1 MRGDLA
7 YHVQVL
13 HALINENNDVS
24 NGVSNEVFEVFSIA
38 MELQK
43 FDNLQMF
50 PVKDRTV
57 FRMFANVKSGRIMF
71 RMKGDIVTI
80 ALLLARFMKKHN
92 AVVDL
97 WTLFVKSSFIN
108 TLHQN

>member
-13 HALINENNDVS
+13 HALINENNDA
-24 NGVSNEVFEVFSIA
+24 EVFEVFSIA

-43 FDNLQMF
+43 FDNLQIF

-80 ALLLARFMKKHN
+80 ALLLARFMKQHN
-92 AVVDL
+92 AVLDM
-97 WTLFVKSSFIN
+97 WTLFVKSSFIIA
-108 TLHQN
+108 LHQN

>member
-13 HALINENNDVS
+13 HELVNTD
-24 NGVSNEVFEVFSIA
+24 NEVFEVFSIA

-50 PVKDRTV
+50 PVKDRAV

-92 AVVDL
+92 DVVDL
-97 WTLFVKSSFIN
+97 WSIFVKSSFIIA
-108 TLHQN
+108 LHQN